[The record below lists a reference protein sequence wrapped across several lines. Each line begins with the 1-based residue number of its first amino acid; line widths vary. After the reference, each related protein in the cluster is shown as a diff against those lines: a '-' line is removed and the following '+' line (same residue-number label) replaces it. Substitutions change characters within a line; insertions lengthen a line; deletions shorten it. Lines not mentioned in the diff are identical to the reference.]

1 MLADKVIWVTGA
13 SRGIGRAI
21 AVACAQQGART
32 VLVARDQDHLSDT
45 AAAIAEVG
53 GAAPILLD
61 YDITSPSE
69 VGAAFNRVYKE
80 TRRVDVLINNAGVM
94 QDALLGMVT
103 STQVE
108 ETFATNVFAVLYH
121 MQYAARLM
129 ARQKSGSIINISS
142 IIGRCGNAGQTVYGA
157 SKAAVIGAT
166 QSAAKELAP
175 QNIRVNAVAPGFI
188 ATDMVRQ
195 LSKDKFDLRLAA
207 VGMGRIG
214 TPDDIARAVV
224 FLASDMSTYVTGQV
238 LGVDGAM
245 LV

>member
-1 MLADKVIWVTGA
+1 MLTDKVVWVTGA

-21 AVACAQQGART
+21 AVACAQEGART
-32 VLVARDQDHLSDT
+32 VLVARQLDHLADT
-45 AAAIAEVG
+45 AAAIAQVG
-53 GAAPILLD
+53 GPEPILLN
-61 YDITSPSE
+61 YDITSAGE
-69 VGAAFNRVYKE
+69 VGSAFNRVYKE
-80 TRRVDVLINNAGVM
+80 TRRVDVLVSNAGVM

-103 STQVE
+103 TAQVE
-108 ETFATNVFAVLYH
+108 DTFATNVFAVLYH

-129 ARQKSGSIINISS
+129 ARQKAGSIINISS

-166 QSAAKELAP
+166 QSAAKELAV
-175 QNIRVNAVAPGFI
+175 QNIRVNAIAPGFI

-195 LSKDKFDLRLAA
+195 LSQDKFDLRLSA

-214 TPDDIARAVV
+214 TPEDIARSVL
-224 FLASDMSTYVTGQV
+224 FLASDMSAYVTGQV